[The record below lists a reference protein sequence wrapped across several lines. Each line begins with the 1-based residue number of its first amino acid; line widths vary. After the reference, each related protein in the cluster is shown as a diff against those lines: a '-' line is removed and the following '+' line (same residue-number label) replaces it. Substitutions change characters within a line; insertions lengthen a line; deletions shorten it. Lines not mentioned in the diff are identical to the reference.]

1 MEQKLCIYVCSAY
14 YPEVSDIFNSGNYPD
29 VVIKT
34 YAFNCLCPIKNKKDF
49 NISIEESKKSFSKII
64 VIAGSCSHGGRSD
77 LANQKELVIHELNY
91 CMELLLNREL
101 IEHYIEKKYY
111 LVSNG
116 WLSDYRQHIVK
127 WGFDEDTA
135 KKFFKE
141 STDKILL
148 LETGIR
154 SEYRQQIDALSKYM
168 GLPYE
173 IIPVGLSHCRLLI
186 EDLVCQWRKEHDIN
200 QMSVR
205 IADISKK
212 NADYALIF
220 DQMLH
225 MVDLTEETKIVQQ
238 IFVLIDILFAPR
250 NISFSSL
257 ENGDN
262 EDTIIF
268 HPDIKVNSENNDG
281 SFTINV
287 LHRGNKI
294 GIFRISEVNFTEHI
308 EKYKP
313 LEEVISRMSGLII
326 TNARKYK
333 IILDNEE
340 QLRRNKIELT
350 TANETK
356 DKFFSIIAHDLR
368 GPIGAFTSLSQLL
381 AEENETMNPD
391 EIKSISGLLVESS
404 NNLFSLLENLLEW
417 SRMQRGIIEFKPES
431 LPLLSNIIEG
441 IGLIFDPARK
451 KSIEINYSIPADLTV
466 YADKHMFDT
475 VIRNLV
481 SNAIKFTPRGG
492 KISVSAT
499 ATDDNSV
506 EIRIKDTGIGMP
518 PGMIEKLFKTGEK
531 NNRPGTDGEPST
543 GLGLLLCKEF
553 IGKNNGKLWAESEEG
568 KGSSFCFTLPSVSWQ
583 FPLY

>member
-1 MEQKLCIYVCSAY
+1 MEQKICIYVCSAY
-14 YPEVSDIFNSGNYPD
+14 YPEVSGIVDSGNYPD
-29 VVIKT
+29 VVLKT
-34 YAFNCLCPIKNKKDF
+34 YAFNCLCPIKNKIDF

-77 LANQKELVIHELNY
+77 LANQKKLVIHELNY

-101 IEHYIEKKYY
+101 IEHYIGRKYY

-116 WLSDYRQHIVK
+116 WLSDYMQHIVK
-127 WGFDEDTA
+127 WGFDEDSV

-154 SEYRQQIDALSKYM
+154 SEYRQQIEALSKYM

-186 EDLVCQWRKEHDIN
+186 ETLVCQWRKEHDKN
-200 QMSVR
+200 QIAIQ

-212 NADYALIF
+212 NADYALIY

-225 MVDLTEETKIVQQ
+225 MVDLTDEIKIIQQ
-238 IFVLIDILFAPR
+238 IFVLLDILFAPR
-250 NISFSSL
+250 NISFTSRK
-257 ENGDN
+257 NGNN
-262 EDTIIF
+262 EDTILF
-268 HPDIKVNSENNDG
+268 HPDIQVNSENNDS
-281 SFTINV
+281 SFTIDV
-287 LHRGNKI
+287 LHRGNII
-294 GIFRISEVNFTEHI
+294 GSFRISDVNFAEHI

-333 IILDNEE
+333 IIQDNED
-340 QLRRNKIELT
+340 QLKKNKIELT
-350 TANETK
+350 AVNETK

-381 AEENETMNPD
+381 AEEYKTMNPD
-391 EIKSISGLLVESS
+391 EIKEISGLLVESS
-404 NNLFSLLENLLEW
+404 NNLFSLLENLLVW
-417 SRMQRGIIEFKPES
+417 SRMQRGMIEFKPES
-431 LPLLSNIIEG
+431 LPLLPNVIEG
-441 IGLIFDPARK
+441 IGLISDPARK
-451 KSIEINYSIPADLTV
+451 KSIEINYLIPADLMV
-466 YADKHMFDT
+466 YADKRMFDT

-481 SNAIKFTPRGG
+481 SNAIKFTPGG
-492 KISVSAT
+492 GNISVSAT
-499 ATDDNSV
+499 AANDYSV
-506 EIRIKDTGIGMP
+506 EIRIKDSGIGMP
-518 PGMIEKLFKTGEK
+518 PEMIEKLFKIGEK
-531 NNRPGTDGEPST
+531 TSRPGTDGEPST

-553 IGKNNGKLWAESEEG
+553 IEKNNGKIWAESEER
-568 KGSSFCFTLPSVSWQ
+568 KGSSFCFTLPSVS
-583 FPLY
+583 